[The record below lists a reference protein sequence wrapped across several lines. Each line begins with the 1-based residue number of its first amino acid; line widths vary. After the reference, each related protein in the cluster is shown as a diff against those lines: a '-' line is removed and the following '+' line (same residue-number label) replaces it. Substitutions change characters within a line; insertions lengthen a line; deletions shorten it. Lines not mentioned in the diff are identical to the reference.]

1 MHAHSSLLTEMGI
14 DDAEIEHRQSFLAFD
29 NRDADLLK
37 SLHDILADHQ
47 EQLTDIFY
55 EHLSRFPELRPLLG
69 DEAKLAHLKRAQAA
83 YFSQLT
89 EGCYDRAYVENR
101 LHVGVVHQRVGLTP
115 KWYMSA
121 YCKYLSEVM
130 PLVFKHYAGD
140 PKRGLDSCRALL
152 KVIFFDIGLA
162 LDTYFHAEHKALMLA
177 HSYTEQIV
185 SNMPIG
191 FIVLNG
197 HGKIRL
203 VNNAVLRMFNMV
215 RNEVRL
221 DKTLGQYL
229 ALAALDEKI
238 YQVLKSKKHC
248 NDFEFERA
256 DGDTNRTY
264 LADISLAQMG
274 GDSVVLFMVQ
284 DITLRKQSEEE
295 VYRLA
300 FYDSLTHLPNRRLL
314 HERLL
319 QSMSINARSGKHDA
333 LMFLDMDNFK
343 TINDTH
349 GHDIGDLLL
358 QEVARRLTRHIREG
372 DTVVRL
378 GGDEFVVVLESLS
391 GDLHEAAAQSE
402 TVAEKI
408 RAELSQPYL
417 LNAIEHHS
425 SPSIGV
431 TLFRGHQNSLDDV
444 LKQADLAMYQ
454 AKADGRNRVCFFD
467 PAMQAEMENRAKL
480 EKDLRASIKLKQLQ
494 LYYQMQVDD
503 CGRIVGAEA
512 LIRWQHPQRGRVP
525 PAQFIPLAEEIGM
538 ILPIGEWV
546 LEQACR
552 QLRTWESDPVM
563 RKIQISVNVS
573 PRQLSQ
579 PYFVE
584 QVKNIIEDTG
594 IRASYLKL
602 ELTESF
608 ILNDVE
614 DAIEKMQA
622 LRAIGINFAMDD
634 FGIGYSS
641 LSYLKRLPL
650 EQLKI
655 DQSFVRDIAH
665 DKNSSVMVRTIINI
679 AGNFGLK
686 VVAEGVETDAQLAF
700 LRQYGCCIF
709 QGYLFGQPM
718 PPDEFETACYL
729 SCYSGQELRLSTQA
743 LAYRQ
748 GLKTN

>member
-1 MHAHSSLLTEMGI
+1 MYAHSSLLTEIGI
-14 DDAEIEHRQSFLAFD
+14 DNAEIAHRQSFLAFD

-37 SLHDILADHQ
+37 SLHDILASHQ
-47 EQLTDIFY
+47 EKLIDVFY
-55 EHLSRFPELRPLLG
+55 EHLLRFPELRPLLG
-69 DEAKLAHLKRAQAA
+69 DEAKLAHLKRAQAS

-89 EGCYDRAYVENR
+89 EGSYDRSYVENR

-130 PLVFKHYAGD
+130 PLVFDHYVNE
-140 PKRGLDSCRALL
+140 PERGLDTCRALL
-152 KVIFFDIGLA
+152 KIIFFDMGLA

-191 FIVLNG
+191 FIVLNAQG
-197 HGKIRL
+197 QIRL
-203 VNNAVLRMFNMV
+203 VNNAVLRMFNLD
-215 RNEVRL
+215 RNKVWL
-221 DKTLGQYL
+221 GKTLKQYL
-229 ALAALDEKI
+229 DLATLDEKI
-238 YQVLKSKKHC
+238 VQVLKSEKHC
-248 NDFEFERA
+248 SDFEFDRA
-256 DGDTNRTY
+256 DGDANRTY

-274 GDSVVLFMVQ
+274 GEKVVLFMVQ

-319 QSMSINARSGKHDA
+319 QSMAISVRSGKYDA

-358 QEVARRLTRHIREG
+358 KEVSHRLSRNVREG
-372 DTVVRL
+372 DTVARL
-378 GGDEFVVVLESLS
+378 GGDEFVVALESLS
-391 GDLHEAAAQSE
+391 GSPHEAAAQSE

-408 RAELSQPYL
+408 RAALSQPYR
-417 LNAIEHHS
+417 LNNIEHYS

-431 TLFRGHQNSLDDV
+431 TLFRGHQNSLDEV

-480 EKDLRASIKLKQLQ
+480 EKDLRASIKLQQLQ

-503 CGRIVGAEA
+503 CGRIIGAEA
-512 LIRWQHPQRGRVP
+512 LIRWKHPKRGMVP

-538 ILPIGEWV
+538 IIPIGTWV
-546 LEQACR
+546 IEQACI
-552 QLRTWESDPVM
+552 QLRIWSKDPVL
-563 RKIQISVNVS
+563 RKIQVSVNVS

-584 QVKNIIEDTG
+584 QVKNAIEDTG
-594 IRASYLKL
+594 IRASCLKL

-614 DAIEKMQA
+614 DAIEKMQK
-622 LRAIGINFAMDD
+622 LREIGINFAMDD
-634 FGIGYSS
+634 FGTGYSS

-686 VVAEGVETDAQLAF
+686 VVAEGVETDIQLAF
-700 LRQYGCCIF
+700 LRQYGCSTF
-709 QGYLFGQPM
+709 QGYLFGKPV
-718 PPDEFETACYL
+718 PSDEFEDICHFSTAER
-729 SCYSGQELRLSTQA
+729 ELQSA
-743 LAYRQ
+743 
-748 GLKTN
+748 